1 VNNFHS
7 PARFLDNQPQAARGM
22 LLHSGQSV
30 RRLDEK
36 VVAVPW
42 TMLTG

>member
-1 VNNFHS
+1 
-7 PARFLDNQPQAARGM
+7 M